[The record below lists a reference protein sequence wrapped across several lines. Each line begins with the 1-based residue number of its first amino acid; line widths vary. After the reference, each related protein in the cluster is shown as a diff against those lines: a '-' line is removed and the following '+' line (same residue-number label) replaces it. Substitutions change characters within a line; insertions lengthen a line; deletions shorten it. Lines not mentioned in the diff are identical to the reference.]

1 MQINSFIKSRR
12 VNIGMTQRELAE
24 KLDVTVTTIS
34 KWELGLAVPSNKNL
48 KKVCKVLGMQIKD
61 FTESEDNKC

>member
-1 MQINSFIKSRR
+1 MQVGSFIKSRR

-24 KLDVTVTTIS
+24 KLDVTVTTVS

-48 KKVCKVLGMQIKD
+48 KKVCKILGMQISD
-61 FTESEDNKC
+61 FTESEGK